1 MQLKFTYDEIRKL
14 LEIPDPEFPKYTR
27 QLINLANQ
35 NAQGTRPK
43 VVGQMSDLIQEF
55 SGKTLE
61 EWQDWYLNQHPDAIS
76 DATEKVSR
84 MIALLKD
91 ALTKI
96 DREMIETWIKD
107 LVIVK
112 TFLGLK
118 FQVAILK
125 KIAKL
130 KNTTYRLA
138 EPKEESE
145 GIDGFIG
152 DRPVSIKPV
161 TYKTKMALSE
171 EIKVDLIYYEKRKSE
186 VVIEFNF

>member
-1 MQLKFTYDEIRKL
+1 MQLKLTNNEIRKL
-14 LEIPDPEFPKYTR
+14 LEIPEPEFPKYTR

-43 VVGQMSDLIQEF
+43 VVGQMSDLIREF
-55 SGKTLE
+55 SGRTLE
-61 EWQDWYLNQHPDAIS
+61 EWQDWYLNQHPDAIPN
-76 DATEKVSR
+76 ATAKVSTMIELLKGAMTEIDKE
-84 MIALLKD
+84 MIA
-91 ALTKI
+91 
-96 DREMIETWIKD
+96 TWIKD

-118 FQVAILK
+118 FQAAVIK

-138 EPKEESE
+138 ELHDESK

-152 DRPVSIKPV
+152 ERPVSVKPI
-161 TYKTKMALSE
+161 TYKSKALPE
-171 EIKVDLIYYEKRKSE
+171 EIKVDFIFYEKKKSG
-186 VVIEFNF
+186 VIIEFDF